1 MIRASFCARQALSPV
16 SVSPE
21 EINKL
26 LQEPDGVL
34 WVSLEQ
40 PTEAEIF
47 TILRDTFN
55 FHPLAIEDTQTGNYQ
70 PPKVDDFGD
79 YLFIVIHALRPGSQ
93 SGELETMELDCFLG
107 SNYLVTSYLSP
118 EMPPVHDVWERL
130 QRDARLL
137 ERGADFLC
145 HAILDHLVD
154 SYMPIIDTMDKEIDQ
169 LEDIVVLNPRPIILQ
184 RILDLKHSTMTLQR
198 IIAPQR
204 ELMNKLSRENLP
216 LISPDNRI
224 YFRDIYDHLVRV
236 HDLSETVRDIMTG
249 TLDTYLSSASNRLNE
264 VMKALTIVSTIFLPL
279 SFLAG
284 VYGMNFE
291 YMPELQW
298 RYGYL
303 GVWVLF
309 ITLIVGM
316 LGFFRYKHWL

>member
-1 MIRASFCARQALSPV
+1 MIRASFCARHAPSPV
-16 SVSPE
+16 SASPE
-21 EINKL
+21 EISKL

-40 PTEAEIF
+40 PTDEEIF

-55 FHPLAIEDTQTGNYQ
+55 FHPLAIEDSQGDNYQ
-70 PPKVDDFGD
+70 PPKVDDFGN
-79 YLFIVIHALRPGSQ
+79 YLFIVIHALRPGSHL
-93 SGELETMELDCFLG
+93 GELETMELDCFLG
-107 SNYLVTSYLSP
+107 PNYVVTSYLSP
-118 EMPPVHDVWERL
+118 DMPPVHDVWKRL
-130 QRDARLL
+130 QRDSRLI

-145 HAILDHLVD
+145 YTILDHLVD
-154 SYMPIIDTMDKEIDQ
+154 GYMPIIDAMDEEIDE
-169 LEDIVVLNPRPIILQ
+169 LEEIVVVNPRPAILQ
-184 RILDLKHSTMTLQR
+184 RILDLKHSTMTLRR

-224 YFRDIYDHLVRV
+224 YFRDVYDHLVRV
-236 HDLSETVRDIMTG
+236 HDLSEIVRDIVTG

-284 VYGMNFE
+284 VYGMNFD
-291 YMPELQW
+291 YMPELRWQ
-298 RYGYL
+298 YGYL
-303 GVWVLF
+303 SVWVLF
-309 ITLIVGM
+309 IGLIVGM

>member
-1 MIRASFCARQALSPV
+1 MIRAIFCAKHALRPV
-16 SVSPE
+16 NVSPQE
-21 EINKL
+21 LKKL
-26 LQEPDGVL
+26 RQEQDGVL

-40 PTEAEIF
+40 PAEEEILS
-47 TILRDTFN
+47 ILRDAFN
-55 FHPLAIEDTQTGNYQ
+55 FHPLAIEDAQTDNYQ

-93 SGELETMELDCFLG
+93 FGELDTMELDCFLG
-107 SNYLVTSYLSP
+107 PNYVVTSYMSP
-118 EMPPVHDVWERL
+118 EMPPVQDVWERL
-130 QRDARLL
+130 QRDTRML

-154 SYMPIIDTMDKEIDQ
+154 AYMPIIDAMDKEIDE
-169 LEDIVVLNPRPIILQ
+169 LEDMVLVSPRPHILQ
-184 RILDLKHSTMTLQR
+184 RILDLKHGTMTLRR

-216 LISPDNRI
+216 LIAPENRI

-236 HDLSETVRDIMTG
+236 HDLSEIVRDIVTG

-298 RYGYL
+298 RYGYHS
-303 GVWVLF
+303 VWVLF
-309 ITLIVGM
+309 IALIVGM